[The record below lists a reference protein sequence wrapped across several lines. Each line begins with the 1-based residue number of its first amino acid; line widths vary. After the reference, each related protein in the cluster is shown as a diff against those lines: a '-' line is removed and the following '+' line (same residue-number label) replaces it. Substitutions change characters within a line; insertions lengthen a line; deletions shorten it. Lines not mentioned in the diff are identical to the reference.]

1 MVILTNW
8 YMFIIDLNETMRVPK
23 LISYSSSSL
32 TRTELTQFKH
42 VYLKLV
48 FILSN
53 SNNKFEF
60 SACGIIPVAQLP
72 LKTQIVVKWQPILPH
87 FSAVWNRWM
96 WEIQKVTTAGT
107 EKSHSKQPSY
117 SFTSYKDLVRFEDSI
132 HQDIQIRTWYR
143 TSAIHPEYWATWT
156 RTDFNWLYIQT
167 M

>member
-8 YMFIIDLNETMRVPK
+8 YMFIIDLNETMRAPK

-53 SNNKFEF
+53 STNKFEF
-60 SACGIIPVAQLP
+60 SACGIIAQFP
-72 LKTQIVVKWQPILPH
+72 LKTGIMVKWQPILPH

-132 HQDIQIRTWYR
+132 HQDIQIKTWCR
-143 TSAIHPEYWATWT
+143 TSAIHSEYWATWT